1 MCVYIIVTFTNDL
14 FTFYTLIYIDYIF
27 FSKYISSEM
36 WLSSH
41 TQACGFSPQIYN
53 LKGQFELL
61 DEMVKLGLQ
70 GVECFSS
77 YHSEEV
83 NQYFYNKAKELNILY
98 TCGSDF
104 HGKTKPSI
112 KLGGHHSQVEEE
124 IKENL
129 RKYHLI

>member
-1 MCVYIIVTFTNDL
+1 MLAHPGN
-14 FTFYTLIYIDYIF
+14 
-27 FSKYISSEM
+27 
-36 WLSSH
+36 
-41 TQACGFSPQIYN
+41 N

-61 DEMVKLGLQ
+61 DEMVELGLQ

-77 YHSEEV
+77 YHQEEV

-112 KLGGHHSQVEEE
+112 KLGGHHSHVEEE

-129 RKYHLI
+129 KKYHLI

>member
-1 MCVYIIVTFTNDL
+1 MAVLAHPGN
-14 FTFYTLIYIDYIF
+14 
-27 FSKYISSEM
+27 
-36 WLSSH
+36 
-41 TQACGFSPQIYN
+41 N

-77 YHSEEV
+77 YHLEEV
-83 NQYFYNKAKELNILY
+83 NQYFYNKTKKLNILY

-112 KLGGHHSQVEEE
+112 QLGGHHCDVEEE